1 MECLIGLDI
10 GTSAVKG
17 VALSSDGKI
26 LASKTQEFTY
36 FGKDENERLINA
48 EDFVDR
54 CFTAIKEL
62 ANTVN
67 NEYHISAISFCHAS
81 GNTLLLVEN
90 NKPLIPIIGWQTA
103 IAREDLDEFYTAE
116 EIKELYKIIGW
127 PVGTHFS
134 TATIP
139 AIKKYRP
146 DIIEKTATVTMA
158 GEYLNFCL
166 TGKWGISHSM
176 ATPFFLADQEKG
188 EYHKPLLEKLGI
200 ADKFF
205 PPIYDK
211 GTVLGAVL
219 PEIAEKLGLSEDTK
233 IVLGTFDHPS
243 GAMGAGVFEEG
254 EMLLSCGT
262 SWVEFFPVSTRERA
276 ISVGALVDRFMLDGN
291 RYCVM
296 KSLSSISV
304 KINKLRKDLLGEISH
319 KEFDVLSEQAPK
331 GSNGLRFYFDDG
343 DIELAKGR
351 TKGEIARAITES
363 AALML
368 NEELEKLRE
377 LGLKADR
384 VTMIGGITNSSVC
397 VKIVSD
403 ILGVPITVVNGQA
416 AGAVGA
422 ALLAGIGVGLYKDEK
437 DAYKKADF
445 TEMYYG

>member
-1 MECLIGLDI
+1 MNCLIGLDI

-17 VALSSDGKI
+17 VVLSVDGKI
-26 LASKTQEFTY
+26 IDTKTEEFTY
-36 FGKDENERLINA
+36 FGKDENERLINP

-54 CFTAIKEL
+54 CFEVIRKL
-62 ANTVN
+62 AKSVN
-67 NEYHISAISFCHAS
+67 KEYHISAISYCHAS
-81 GNTLLLVEN
+81 GNTLLLDKD

-103 IAREDLDEFYTAE
+103 IEKSDLDEFYTAE
-116 EIKELYKIIGW
+116 ELAELYKVIGW

-146 DIIEKTATVTMA
+146 DILEKTATVTMA

-188 EYHKPLLEKLGI
+188 EYHQPLLEKLKLT
-200 ADKFF
+200 DKFL
-205 PPIYDK
+205 PPICDK
-211 GTVLGAVL
+211 GTVLGTVL
-219 PEIAEKLGLSEDTK
+219 PEIAEKLGLSDDTK

-243 GAMGAGVFEEG
+243 GASGAGVFEEG

-262 SWVEFFPVSTRERA
+262 SWVEFFPVATRERA
-276 ISVGALVDRFMLDGN
+276 ISVGALVDRFMLEGN
-291 RYCVM
+291 KYCVM
-296 KSLSSISV
+296 KSLPSISV
-304 KINKLRKDLLGEISH
+304 KINKLRKALLGEISH
-319 KEFDVLSEQAPK
+319 KEFDDLSQEAPK
-331 GSNGLRFYFDDG
+331 GSNGLRFNFDDG
-343 DIELAKGR
+343 DIALAEGR

-368 NEELEKLRE
+368 KEELAVLRGK
-377 LGLKADR
+377 GLKSDK

-397 VKIVSD
+397 VKIVSE
-403 ILGVPITVVNGQA
+403 ILGLPITVVNGQA

-422 ALLAGIGVGLYKDEK
+422 ALLAGIGVGIYKDEK
-437 DAYKKADF
+437 DAYKKANF
-445 TEMYYG
+445 TEKHFN

>member
-1 MECLIGLDI
+1 MNCLIGLDI

-17 VALSSDGKI
+17 VVLSTDGKI
-26 LASKTQEFTY
+26 LETRTEEFTY

-48 EDFVDR
+48 DDFVDR

-62 ANTVN
+62 AKAVKD
-67 NEYHISAISFCHAS
+67 EYHISAISYCHAS
-81 GNTLLLVEN
+81 GNTLLLDKD

-103 IAREDLDEFYTAE
+103 ISREDLDEFYTVE
-116 EIKELYKIIGW
+116 ELSELYKIVGW

-139 AIKKYRP
+139 AIRKYRP
-146 DIIEKTATVTMA
+146 DIIEKTATVTMG

-188 EYHKPLLEKLGI
+188 EYHKPLLEKLGL
-200 ADKFF
+200 ADKFL

-211 GTVLGAVL
+211 GTVLGTVL
-219 PEIAEKLGLSEDTK
+219 PEIAEKLSLSSDTK

-243 GAMGAGVFEEG
+243 GASGAGVFEEG

-262 SWVEFFPVSTRERA
+262 SWVEFFPVATREHA
-276 ISVGALVDRFMLDGN
+276 ISVGALVDRFMLEGN

-296 KSLSSISV
+296 KSLPSISV
-304 KINKLRKDLLGEISH
+304 KINKLRKALLGEISH
-319 KEFDVLSEQAPK
+319 KEFDDLSQEAPK
-331 GSNGLRFYFDDG
+331 GSNGLRFNFDDG
-343 DIELAKGR
+343 DIALAEGR

-368 NEELEKLRE
+368 KEELAVLRGK
-377 LGLKADR
+377 GLKSDK

-397 VKIVSD
+397 VKIVSE
-403 ILGVPITVVNGQA
+403 ILGLPITVVNGQA

-422 ALLAGIGVGLYKDEK
+422 ALLAGIGVGIYKDEK
-437 DAYKKADF
+437 DAYNRANF
-445 TEMYYG
+445 NEISF

>member
-1 MECLIGLDI
+1 MNCLIGLDI

-17 VALSSDGKI
+17 VVLSTDGKI
-26 LASKTQEFTY
+26 LETRTEEFTY
-36 FGKDENERLINA
+36 FGKDENERLINPK
-48 EDFVDR
+48 DFVDQ
-54 CFTAIKEL
+54 CFTVIKKL
-62 ANTVN
+62 ADSVK
-67 NEYHISAISFCHAS
+67 NEYHISAISYCHAS
-81 GNTLLLVEN
+81 GNTLLLDKD

-116 EIKELYKIIGW
+116 ELSELYKIVGW

-146 DIIEKTATVTMA
+146 DIIEKTATVTMG

-188 EYHKPLLEKLGI
+188 EYYKPLLKKLGI
-200 ADKFF
+200 ANKFL

-211 GTVLGAVL
+211 GTVLGNVL
-219 PEIAEKLGLSEDTK
+219 PEIAEKLSLSSDTK

-243 GAMGAGVFEEG
+243 GASGAGVFEEG

-262 SWVEFFPVSTRERA
+262 SWVEFFPVPTRQRA
-276 ISVGALVDRFMLDGN
+276 ISVGALVDRFMLKGN
-291 RYCVM
+291 EYCVM
-296 KSLSSISV
+296 KSLPSISV

-319 KEFDVLSEQAPK
+319 KEFDVLSVQAPK
-331 GSNGLRFYFDDG
+331 GSNGLRFNFDDG
-343 DIELAKGR
+343 DIALAEGH
-351 TKGEIARAITES
+351 TKGDIARAITES

-368 NEELEKLRE
+368 KEELAVLRE
-377 LGLKADR
+377 KGLKADH
-384 VTMIGGITNSSVC
+384 VTMIGGITNSDVC

-403 ILGVPITVVNGQA
+403 ILEVPITVVNGQA

-422 ALLAGIGVGLYKDEK
+422 ALLAGIGVGIYEDEK
-437 DAYKKADF
+437 DAYRKADF
-445 TEMYYG
+445 TEKHFN